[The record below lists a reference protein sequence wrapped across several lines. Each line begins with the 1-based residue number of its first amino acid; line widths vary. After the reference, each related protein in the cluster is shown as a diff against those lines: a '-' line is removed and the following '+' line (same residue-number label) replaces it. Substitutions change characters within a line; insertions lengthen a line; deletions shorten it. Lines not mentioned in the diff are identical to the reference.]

1 MPRQKQSPDN
11 PDKKR
16 KKQSEMV
23 VEKKPEET
31 DTWRNRRRMAY
42 FSLFSII
49 IVTYWALF
57 VIPES
62 RLKILG
68 EIITWFFF
76 IMGSV
81 VGAYMGFSAY
91 EKKWNNRK

>member
-1 MPRQKQSPDN
+1 MPP
-11 PDKKR
+11 KR
-16 KKQSEMV
+16 SQEEISLEETQA
-23 VEKKPEET
+23 EKNIRIDQT

-42 FSLFSII
+42 FSLFSIV

-57 VIPES
+57 VVPEN
-62 RLKILG
+62 RLKVLE

-91 EKKWNNRK
+91 EKKWNNNK

>member
-1 MPRQKQSPDN
+1 MARKRSETEINTDTPRAQTPHRVDQ
-11 PDKKR
+11 
-16 KKQSEMV
+16 
-23 VEKKPEET
+23 T

-42 FSLFSII
+42 FSLFSIM

-57 VIPES
+57 IVPEN
-62 RLKILG
+62 RLKLLE

-91 EKKWNNRK
+91 EKKWNSKK

>member
-1 MPRQKQSPDN
+1 MPP
-11 PDKKR
+11 KR
-16 KKQSEMV
+16 SQEEIHETEEV
-23 VEKKPEET
+23 QVEKPIRIDQT

-42 FSLFSII
+42 FSLFSIVV
-49 IVTYWALF
+49 VTYWALF
-57 VIPES
+57 VVPEN
-62 RLKILG
+62 RLKVLE

-91 EKKWNNRK
+91 EKKWNNNK

>member
-1 MPRQKQSPDN
+1 MPP
-11 PDKKR
+11 KR
-16 KKQSEMV
+16 AQDEPSTEEV
-23 VEKKPEET
+23 QQEKLIRMDQT

-42 FSLFSII
+42 FSLFSIV

-57 VIPES
+57 VVPEN
-62 RLKILG
+62 RLKILE

-91 EKKWNNRK
+91 EKKWNNNK

>member
-1 MPRQKQSPDN
+1 MPP
-11 PDKKR
+11 KR
-16 KKQSEMV
+16 SQEEIYETEEV
-23 VEKKPEET
+23 QVEKPIRIDQT

-42 FSLFSII
+42 FSLFSIVV
-49 IVTYWALF
+49 VTYWALF
-57 VIPES
+57 VVPEN
-62 RLKILG
+62 RLKVLE

-91 EKKWNNRK
+91 EKKWNNNK

>member
-1 MPRQKQSPDN
+1 MPPRRSQEQIEE
-11 PDKKR
+11 
-16 KKQSEMV
+16 SEEV
-23 VEKKPEET
+23 QLEKAIRIDQT

-42 FSLFSII
+42 FSLFSIV

-57 VIPES
+57 VVPED
-62 RLKILG
+62 RLKILE

-91 EKKWNNRK
+91 EKKWNNNK